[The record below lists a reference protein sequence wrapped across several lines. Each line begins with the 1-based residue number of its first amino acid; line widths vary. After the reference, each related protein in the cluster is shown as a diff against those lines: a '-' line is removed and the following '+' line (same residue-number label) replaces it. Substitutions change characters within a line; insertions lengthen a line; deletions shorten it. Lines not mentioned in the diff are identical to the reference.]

1 MPDLNTILIPAEK
14 LADGTFS
21 KPMKASDIIEKA
33 KTSTL
38 TRAEMA
44 ALRKVGLRKD
54 GSPVATRAPVDPTAV
69 TSEKLLNAA
78 QVFGASATI
87 QAAYD
92 KLNADADKLADL
104 NTAVRKMVRRL
115 RADKSESL
123 GEAIETATRLGL
135 LSSARSGLGG
145 YSVSKAK
152 RAVINVGDLALVF
165 NADGSVASR
174 VSQTTIEHNG
184 VKGVFVTL
192 ATDEEI
198 AAGSDDDE
206 DDGED
211 EAEGQPGLFG

>member
-1 MPDLNTILIPAEK
+1 MFDQNAILLPAEK
-14 LADGTFS
+14 LADGSFS
-21 KPMKASDIIEKA
+21 KPMKAADIVEKA
-33 KTSTL
+33 KTHTL
-38 TRAEMA
+38 NRVEMA

-54 GSPVATRAPVDPTAV
+54 GSPVAARQPTDPTAV

-92 KLNADADKLADL
+92 KLSGDVDKLADL
-104 NTAVRKMVRRL
+104 NAAVRKMVRRL
-115 RADKSESL
+115 KTDKSESL
-123 GEAIETATRLGL
+123 TDAVATATRLGL
-135 LSSARSGLGG
+135 LNSARSGLGG

-165 NADGSVASR
+165 GEDGSVTSR

-198 AAGSDDDE
+198 AAGSDDE

-211 EAEGQPGLFG
+211 EGQVGLFG